1 MPALQQPV
9 KIAAAQHEIVR
20 QLARQGDCVIV
31 GRCADVLCQ
40 DMSPLNMFVYAD
52 RLLKLRRSEDR
63 ADENEQFSEKEIY
76 RSRKQIDKERA
87 AYRKLFTDEKW
98 DREEFYCI
106 YHFCMAKNP

>member
-1 MPALQQPV
+1 
-9 KIAAAQHEIVR
+9 
-20 QLARQGDCVIV
+20 
-31 GRCADVLCQ
+31 
-40 DMSPLNMFVYAD
+40 MFVYAD

-76 RSRKQIDKERA
+76 RRRKQIDKERA

-106 YHFCMAKNP
+106 YESVSGISGIASYVVTAFWMVRNL